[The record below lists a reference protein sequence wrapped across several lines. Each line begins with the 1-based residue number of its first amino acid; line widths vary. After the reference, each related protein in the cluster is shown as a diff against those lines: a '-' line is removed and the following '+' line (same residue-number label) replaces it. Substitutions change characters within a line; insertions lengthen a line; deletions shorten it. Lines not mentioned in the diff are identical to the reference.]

1 MITFAAAHNMAM
13 LPTEGCVAFGP
24 GPEGES
30 RPVHVVL
37 EAEGKLQHQL
47 HQATLR
53 KGRFMKGK
61 GVVYQV
67 RAGRHLELAACTW
80 LHMAAHGWPGRARG
94 SWKLAAC
101 SSSCGGRC

>member
-1 MITFAAAHNMAM
+1 VREYSVITFAAAHNMAM

-37 EAEGKLQHQL
+37 ESDGKLQHQL
-47 HQATLR
+47 HQVMLR

-67 RAGRHLELAACTW
+67 GGCSWLAGAGAGWLDCSWLAGLQLAA
-80 LHMAAHGWPGRARG
+80 APRG
-94 SWKLAAC
+94 SLHLA
-101 SSSCGGRC
+101 